1 LAKAWIGAGS
11 TPPIGLSGGQ
21 AASYAIGFS
30 GGDLGIGAMSVAYGG
45 TGEALQYEDTAVFTF
60 STKTAETL
68 DLDLL
73 SYNFSAGIGFDSL
86 ELVVATGTTSPN
98 TYSFSTLASAESFFG
113 DHSLSLG
120 SFAAGN
126 QSVSLEYLV
135 RYDPGTKATSGAGF
149 GFSYDLVDQSLDP
162 TDPPPNTGAVPE
174 ASTWAMLLV
183 GLASIGWIGSQ
194 RSSKRRKAHL

>member
-1 LAKAWIGAGS
+1 MK
-11 TPPIGLSGGQ
+11 TPRSSP
-21 AASYAIGFS
+21 
-30 GGDLGIGAMSVAYGG
+30 
-45 TGEALQYEDTAVFTF
+45 F

-73 SYNFSAGIGFDSL
+73 SYNFSDVGFDSL
-86 ELVVATGTTSPN
+86 TLIVATGTTPPN
-98 TYSFSTLASAESFFG
+98 TYSFSTRASAESFFG

-135 RYDPGTKATSGAGF
+135 RYDPGTKATAGAGF
-149 GFSYDLVDQSLDP
+149 GFSYDLVGQSLGP
-162 TDPPPNTGAVPE
+162 ADPPPNTGAVPE

-194 RSSKRRKAHL
+194 RSSKRREPKIDRGAKLILRPR